1 MHARLLLILLLFLP
15 AWSAVADASVY
26 SRGTPSRDGIG
37 KIYMGREISRV
48 MGHPGARW
56 LERPSR
62 EREELPER
70 VADEMGLSA
79 DADVADIGAGTGYF
93 SFRLAARVPQGRVYA
108 VDIQPEMLAVF
119 ERPG

>member
-1 MHARLLLILLLFLP
+1 MLILLLFLP

-79 DADVADIGAGTGYF
+79 DADADVADIGAGTGSF